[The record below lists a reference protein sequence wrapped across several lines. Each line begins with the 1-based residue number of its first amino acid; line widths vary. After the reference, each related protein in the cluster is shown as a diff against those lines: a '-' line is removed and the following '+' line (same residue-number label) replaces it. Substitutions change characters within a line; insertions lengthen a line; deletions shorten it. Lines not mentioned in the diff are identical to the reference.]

1 MYTPHAYLIR
11 YGEPPTKEDITSY
24 IHNHITPLD
33 SGDEVYSFTYDEMF
47 HADAQ
52 NLLSII
58 RTKPY
63 TSKRIVIATIHRIKL
78 VTQQI
83 LLTGI
88 EEARDQC
95 LCIVMPRS
103 NPLMPAFVSR
113 FQLHELAS
121 TPQNLDMTE
130 AYAFLDASQSARLK
144 MVDALLKAYKKEA
157 IDMTKVRL
165 WFSDLVRAI
174 RARYPESPQ
183 YAEPLLSAIRELHYD
198 GASLK
203 ILAEYIA
210 CALPLSQ
217 KK

>member
-11 YGEPPTKEDITSY
+11 YGEPPTKGDITSY
-24 IHNHITPLD
+24 IHTHITPLD

-47 HADAQ
+47 HDDAQ
-52 NLLSII
+52 NFLSII

-88 EEARDQC
+88 EEARNQC
-95 LCIVMPRS
+95 VCIIMPRS

-113 FQLHELAS
+113 FQVHEISS
-121 TPQNLDMTE
+121 TPHTSRLKE
-130 AYAFLDASQSARLK
+130 AENFLDASQSKRLK
-144 MVDALLKAYKKEA
+144 IVDTLIKEYKKEV
-157 IDMTKVRL
+157 IDMTQVRL
-165 WFSDLVRAI
+165 WFSDLVSAV
-174 RARYPESPQ
+174 RARYPDRPQ
-183 YAEPLLSAIRELHYD
+183 YAQPLLSAIRELHYD